1 MTDFYRPPAPV
12 PMSSTAKVVLSGLF
26 SFDNDLIKLVSEDTY
41 SRYMIRAPFARTP
54 TYVVNCP
61 KTISRVMKSEV
72 DNYPKCDITTAALD
86 GLVGDSIFTVSGD
99 VWKRQHRMISQ
110 VFAKLK
116 LSGVFVE
123 MRKAIRESLDR
134 IEAKVG
140 KTLNIDE
147 EMAYVTADVIFR
159 TMFSRPIDNS
169 EARLIFDEFANYQNA
184 LPHTTVWSLISSKS
198 HNRKALPAGAQK
210 AAGRIRGV
218 ILRLLAER
226 RSGKV
231 RHDDICQI
239 ISDCRDPE
247 DGAPFTDQEALD
259 QIAFFFLAG
268 HETSASALTW
278 AFICLSGDRSVADR
292 VAAEAQAITPGDFV
306 AFSDRGRL
314 GATRAVFREALRL
327 YPPVAFFGRRAI
339 NRGKLRSFEI
349 APDSL
354 IVISPWIVQRHRKF
368 WMYPEQF
375 VPDRFLTD
383 DYGQQQAGTWMPF
396 GFGPRVCT
404 GAAFATMEAELILS
418 EITRRYHLRVCNPE
432 AIRAASRLTV
442 KPRDNVPVYVE
453 RR

>member
-26 SFDNDLIKLVSEDTY
+26 SLDNDLIRLVGEDTY
-41 SRYMIRAPFARTP
+41 HRFMIRVPYARTP
-54 TYVVNCP
+54 IYVVNCP
-61 KTISRVMKSEV
+61 KTINRVMKTEV

-110 VFAKLK
+110 VFSKLK
-116 LSGVFVE
+116 LSEVFSE
-123 MRKAIRESLDR
+123 MRKAIAESLDR
-134 IEAKVG
+134 IEANVG
-140 KTLNIDE
+140 KTLNIDA

-159 TMFSRPIDNS
+159 TMFSRPIDDS
-169 EARLIFDEFANYQNA
+169 EAKLIFDEFGNYQNA
-184 LPHTTVWSLISSKS
+184 IPHTTVWSLISSKS
-198 HNRKALPAGAQK
+198 HNRKPLPSKAMK
-210 AAGRIRGV
+210 AAGRIRDV
-218 ILRLLAER
+218 ILQLLAER
-226 RSGKV
+226 RSGAV

-247 DGAPFTDQEALD
+247 DGTPFTDQEALD

-278 AFICLSGDRSVADR
+278 AFICLSGDKAIADR
-292 VAAEAQAITPGDFV
+292 VAEEAQAVAADDFV
-306 AFSDRGRL
+306 SFSDRGRL
-314 GATRAVFREALRL
+314 STTRAVFREALRL

-339 NRGKLRSFEI
+339 DPGKLRSFEI

-354 IVISPWIVQRHRKF
+354 IVVSPWIVQRHRKF
-368 WMYPEQF
+368 WAFPEQF
-375 VPDRFLTD
+375 VPDRFLSD
-383 DYGQQQAGTWMPF
+383 EYGQQQAGTWMPF
-396 GFGPRVCT
+396 GYGPRVCT

-418 EITRRYHLRVCNPE
+418 EICKRYHLKVRHPE
-432 AIRAASRLTV
+432 EIRAASRLTV
-442 KPRDNVPVYVE
+442 KPRDNVPVFVE